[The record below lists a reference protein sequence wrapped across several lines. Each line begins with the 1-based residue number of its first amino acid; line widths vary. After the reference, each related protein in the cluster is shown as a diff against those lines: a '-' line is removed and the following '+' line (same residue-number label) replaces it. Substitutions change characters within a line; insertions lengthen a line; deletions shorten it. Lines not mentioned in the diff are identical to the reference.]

1 MKAIRNSTFLI
12 KDNDKNVTR
21 STYRNLLKK
30 LETTSWTCFA
40 FLKNV
45 IVLSLIYTLWK
56 WQQIFFITL
65 WSLLLKW
72 QSKATW

>member
-1 MKAIRNSTFLI
+1 MKVRIFSWKLVKENLTGNLKIMKAIRNSTFLI

-45 IVLSLIYTLWK
+45 IVLSLIYTL
-56 WQQIFFITL
+56 
-65 WSLLLKW
+65 
-72 QSKATW
+72 